1 MVPTVSDVVA
11 VADRLRAVDEKV
23 FAALQLLAADDDIGA
38 ARLCGG
44 RAERYWSAVALL
56 DWIERRG
63 FRRRAG
69 AAPVGRGL
77 F

>member
-1 MVPTVSDVVA
+1 MLPTVADAVA
-11 VADRLRAVDEKV
+11 VADRLRAVDETV
-23 FAALQLLAADDDIGA
+23 FGALQLLAVHDDIGA

-44 RAERYWSAVALL
+44 RTERYWSAVALL

-69 AAPVGRGL
+69 AAPVVRGL